1 MEIIYLQPKEQQTF
15 MCTTWN
21 DIITMEIQSA
31 E

>member
-15 MCTTWN
+15 TCTTRK